1 MIIPRTNIKTS
12 TGAYY
17 YNITKCEEDYRKI
30 VFSLREKA
38 FNSEHNAYIS
48 RYYQQKVANVICHIY
63 RYSYYSMEEHY
74 TFFFYGRDEENKIQF
89 HLVATPE
96 QAYEL
101 LKGSAAPCQNAVEQS

>member
-30 VFSLREKA
+30 VLSLREKA
-38 FNSEHNAYIS
+38 FNSTHDAYIS

-63 RYSYYSMEEHY
+63 RYAYYSMEEHY
-74 TFFFYGRDEENKIQF
+74 TFFFYDRDNQKKIQF
-89 HLVATPE
+89 HAVVTPE
-96 QAYEL
+96 QAYKL
-101 LKGSAAPCQNAVEQS
+101 LKGSSVPCQNAAEQS

>member
-1 MIIPRTNIKTS
+1 MIIPRTNIITS

-30 VFSLREKA
+30 VLNLRAKA

-63 RYSYYSMEEHY
+63 RYAYYSMEEHY
-74 TFFFYGRDEENKIQF
+74 TFFYTRDESKKLVLQ
-89 HLVATPE
+89 LVAIPE
-96 QAYEL
+96 LAYEL
-101 LKGSAAPCQNAVEQS
+101 LKGSAAPCQNAAERS

>member
-30 VFSLREKA
+30 VLSLREKA
-38 FNSEHNAYIS
+38 FNAEHDAYIS

-63 RYSYYSMEEHY
+63 GFSYYSMEEHY
-74 TFFFYGRDEENKIQF
+74 IFFYSRDDEKKIQF
-89 HLVATPE
+89 HCVTTPE

-101 LKGSAAPCQNAVEQS
+101 LKGSNAPCQNAAEQS

>member
-1 MIIPRTNIKTS
+1 MLIPRTNIKTS

-17 YNITKCEEDYRKI
+17 YNITKCEGDYRKI
-30 VFSLREKA
+30 VLNLREKA

-74 TFFFYGRDEENKIQF
+74 TFFYNRDDSKKLQI
-89 HLVATPE
+89 HRVLIPE
-96 QAYEL
+96 IAYDL
-101 LKGSAAPCQNAVEQS
+101 LKGSAAPCQNAAEQS

>member
-1 MIIPRTNIKTS
+1 MLIARTNIKTS

-30 VFSLREKA
+30 VLSLREKA

-63 RYSYYSMEEHY
+63 SFSYYSMEEHY
-74 TFFFYGRDEENKIQF
+74 IFFYSRDEQKKLLLRF
-89 HLVATPE
+89 VAVPKK
-96 QAYEL
+96 AYEL
-101 LKGSAAPCQNAVEQS
+101 LKGSAAPCQNAADQS